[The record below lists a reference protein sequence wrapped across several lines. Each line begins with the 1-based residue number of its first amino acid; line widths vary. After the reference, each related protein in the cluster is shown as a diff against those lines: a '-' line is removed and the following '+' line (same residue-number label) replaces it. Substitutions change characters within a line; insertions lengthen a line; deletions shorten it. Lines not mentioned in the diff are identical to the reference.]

1 MPNHLSKCDLAT
13 YQPPSLDDLASAKRH
28 DTWTI
33 VVLLAMCGVLC
44 AAGWVIV
51 AVLLTGPA
59 LWLILGSERDFHYTA
74 TNQAAL
80 SEINRLKDSVPGIA
94 DVLARIAAQ
103 GRPIT
108 QAEANWIMDQ
118 AANWRDHQ
126 LARSLEQSLGV
137 PVRASLFDTKS

>member
-13 YQPPSLDDLASAKRH
+13 YQPPSLDDLARAKRH

-33 VVLLAMCGVLC
+33 VVLLVTCGVLC
-44 AAGWVIV
+44 AADWVIV
-51 AVLLTGPA
+51 AVLLAGPT
-59 LWLILGSERDFHYTA
+59 LWFLLGWEREFRYTA
-74 TNQAAL
+74 ANQAAL
-80 SEINRLKDSVPGIA
+80 SELNSLKDSVPGVA

-118 AANWRDHQ
+118 ASNWRNHQ

-137 PVRASLFDTKS
+137 PVRESLFDSKA